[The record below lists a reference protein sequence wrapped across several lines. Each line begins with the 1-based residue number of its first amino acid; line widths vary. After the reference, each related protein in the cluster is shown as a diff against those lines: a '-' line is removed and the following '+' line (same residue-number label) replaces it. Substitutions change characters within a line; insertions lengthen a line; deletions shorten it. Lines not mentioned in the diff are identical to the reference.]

1 LQNERGG
8 RMVIKYRCYN
18 KGKKRNMVRFKKK
31 KITNII
37 RKGKHQEGVNIV
49 KVIKSAKVKVFSND
63 YI

>member
-1 LQNERGG
+1 
-8 RMVIKYRCYN
+8 
-18 KGKKRNMVRFKKK
+18 MVRFKKK

-63 YI
+63 YIWHIVFLCWSIFLILVFFIPNL

>member
-1 LQNERGG
+1 
-8 RMVIKYRCYN
+8 
-18 KGKKRNMVRFKKK
+18 MVRFKKN

-63 YI
+63 YIWHIVFLCWSIFLILVFFIPNL